1 MTAVAEDKRG
11 PMARTEAESGGIG
24 DERRNAARG
33 AGTAMPPRQGV
44 AFPQRGEHTATPVFR
59 VAVRKDM
66 VRVEAEL
73 PGMNPQDVRV
83 SVAEGTLTLRGLHC
97 MYGVIER
104 AVSLPRQVRAEAMRV
119 KLERSQL
126 QIELP
131 LEAEAPNGQ

>member
-1 MTAVAEDKRG
+1 MAAAAESKSG
-11 PMARTEAESGGIG
+11 PMARTEAESGEIP
-24 DERRNAARG
+24 DERRNTARR
-33 AGTAMPPRQGV
+33 AGTVMPPGPGMV
-44 AFPQRGEHTATPVFR
+44 FPQRGGHAVTPELR
-59 VAVRKDM
+59 VAVRQDV

-104 AVSLPRQVRAEAMRV
+104 AVSIPRHVRAEAMRI

-131 LEAEAPNGQ
+131 LEREEPDGR